1 MKRVLL
7 RLAFAAR
14 FLPCF
19 VLCGR
24 CSPVH
29 NVPPIRL
36 QVPVQN
42 QVAWD
47 VIISVIFCII
57 FAFIG
62 FMAIREFMDMR
73 RGMIPKIVFD

>member
-24 CSPVH
+24 CRPVH

>member
-1 MKRVLL
+1 M
-7 RLAFAAR
+7 
-14 FLPCF
+14 
-19 VLCGR
+19 
-24 CSPVH
+24 
-29 NVPPIRL
+29 PPIRL